1 MEYDNFVFYG
11 SWRETLEGFLE
22 DFGEEYAKEALWNL
36 MTCATAGDIQT
47 DKKSIIGFVNGCC
60 MPNVDAAKDRYAAAV
75 KNGKKGGRPVIQL
88 DEAEVMAKKKELGTW
103 KKVAAYFNVSEQTL
117 KTKRNEWENVKNPKN
132 LDIDKDIEKEKEKE
146 KEKDVDNHNPLSLD
160 RVWEE
165 IKRREAAGK

>member
-1 MEYDNFVFYG
+1 M
-11 SWRETLEGFLE
+11 
-22 DFGEEYAKEALWNL
+22 
-36 MTCATAGDIQT
+36 
-47 DKKSIIGFVNGCC
+47 
-60 MPNVDAAKDRYAAAV
+60 
-75 KNGKKGGRPVIQL
+75 
-88 DEAEVMAKKKELGTW
+88 

-146 KEKDVDNHNPLSLD
+146 KDVDNHNPLSLD